1 MARDDLRGKVVALV
15 VVRDVDDDDGVRWKA
30 STHVSEE

>member
-1 MARDDLRGKVVALV
+1 MARDDLRGKVVAL
-15 VVRDVDDDDGVRWKA
+15 DVDDDDGVRWKA